1 MITINKQI
9 ILANSLN
16 YEIEYITQRRENGF
30 WSAEIGWKVLNE
42 KGEMVERY
50 TQNKNHSEYNTW
62 FAKYTS
68 GIYLI
73 EDLSNELNITTAVS
87 PSLEDEFTN

>member
-1 MITINKQI
+1 MITVNKQI

-50 TQNKNHSEYNTW
+50 TQNKTNAEYNTW

-73 EDLSNELNITTAVS
+73 EDLSSELSITTAVN
-87 PSLEDEFTN
+87 PSLEDEFIN